1 MARTLFA
8 TLALALCGRAGGSPP
23 GVGPLAAFLRRG
35 TRGGAAEQGPV
46 VLPLVRRLVE
56 VGSEADNG
64 TAPMMKSF
72 YVGAVRVGTGGAELG
87 MEVFFDTSSGQVIL
101 DSVRCEATPCLLHR
115 RYSPTV
121 DLRLDGAHVPEG
133 RRGNRVDIRLDSNDA
148 APGRAT
154 GDLVRDTL
162 CLGPL
167 VRTACAQVGL
177 VAATNLSGGP
187 FDDMPFDGIV
197 GLGLES
203 LSIGPEFSL
212 PGRLAKAAGL
222 PSQFALFVGDGA
234 APEISFG
241 GYNEARLAAPLSWT
255 PVARPEEGF
264 WQVGIS
270 SIRVGGRS
278 LGLCERFSGGC
289 RGVVDSSSANLGVPS
304 DLMPALLEALAV
316 SSTEGGPCSG
326 AVGPD
331 LHLVLEGGATLTL
344 GPREYAGPSA
354 RAAGGCGPQ
363 LHSVST
369 ESKAAAGRFLHNG
382 TVRRAGGLAERT
394 LLLGEPLL
402 RRYYT
407 VFDLGAE
414 RIGFGLAAPSTLPG
428 LEPTPA
434 AEEPP
439 PQEDF
444 VLMQT
449 CRPVP
454 TGP

>member
-167 VRTACAQVGL
+167 VRTACAQVR
-177 VAATNLSGGP
+177 
-187 FDDMPFDGIV
+187 
-197 GLGLES
+197 
-203 LSIGPEFSL
+203 
-212 PGRLAKAAGL
+212 RL
-222 PSQFALFVGDGA
+222 
-234 APEISFG
+234 SFG